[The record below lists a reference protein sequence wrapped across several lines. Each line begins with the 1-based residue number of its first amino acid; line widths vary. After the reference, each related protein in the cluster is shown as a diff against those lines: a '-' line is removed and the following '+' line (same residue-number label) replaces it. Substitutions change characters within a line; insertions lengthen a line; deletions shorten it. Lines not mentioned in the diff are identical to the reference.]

1 MYIFKIG
8 PTFINQEEM
17 KERLNDT
24 VTNNTLPILSKCL
37 DATVLQEGLFKW
49 QYDFI
54 ILSVIFI
61 VCIVL
66 VLISILCDDGK

>member
-8 PTFINQEEM
+8 PTFTNQEEL
-17 KERLNDT
+17 KERFNDT
-24 VTNNTLPILSKCL
+24 VTNNMLPILSKCL
-37 DATVLQEGLFKW
+37 DATVLQEELFEW
-49 QYDFI
+49 QYDFM

-66 VLISILCDDGK
+66 VFISILCDNGK